1 MYMRTVSRKNK
12 DGTPVRYIQLAHNEW
27 DPVAKYSKAKVLYN
41 FGRESELDFDALKR
55 LVASISRFLTPEDA
69 LKAQATIEHGND
81 LKFISSKPY
90 GGAWLLNE
98 LWKHLEIDVV
108 LKKLLEKRQYRI
120 PVERVLFAL
129 VANRALEPVSKL
141 ACEDWVEKDA
151 VLPGIEHIEEQQML
165 RSMDFLLEANEE
177 IQKEVFFSAAH
188 LLNLEVDLLFFD
200 TTSSYFE
207 TEPVSCNS
215 DNNAGDF
222 RKLGLSKD
230 HRPDLPQ
237 VVIGLAVTR
246 EGIPVRCW
254 VWSGNTADMT
264 VIKEVKKDLMGWRLG
279 RVVTVIDRGFS
290 SEDNLK
296 TLQVAGGHYIAGEKL
311 SKSSA
316 NEALSRPGRY
326 RTVKDNLEIKEIIV
340 GDGEAR
346 VRYVLSRNPQEA
358 KRDRLRR
365 EDLLKKLKSEMK
377 IVNEK
382 PPEKRASVISEMLK
396 DKTWG
401 RYLRLDDK
409 GCLRLNQQKITEEER
424 KDGKYLIRTSD
435 DTLSAEDVALG
446 YKQLYEVED
455 AFRTLKSTLELR
467 PMYHRLEDR
476 IKSHVLLCWL
486 ALLLIRVAETR
497 TVSTWSHIRK
507 ELQRIHLGVFKGV
520 NGEIHQRTEL
530 TKEQKE
536 IFKSVKVSEPP
547 MFHKVIA
554 DQGVGY

>member
-1 MYMRTVSRKNK
+1 M
-12 DGTPVRYIQLAHNEW
+12 
-27 DPVAKYSKAKVLYN
+27 
-41 FGRESELDFDALKR
+41 
-55 LVASISRFLTPEDA
+55 
-69 LKAQATIEHGND
+69 
-81 LKFISSKPY
+81 
-90 GGAWLLNE
+90 
-98 LWKHLEIDVV
+98 
-108 LKKLLEKRQYRI
+108 
-120 PVERVLFAL
+120 
-129 VANRALEPVSKL
+129 
-141 ACEDWVEKDA
+141 
-151 VLPGIEHIEEQQML
+151 
-165 RSMDFLLEANEE
+165 
-177 IQKEVFFSAAH
+177 
-188 LLNLEVDLLFFD
+188 LNLEVDLLFFD

-207 TEPVSCNS
+207 TEPDSCSS
-215 DNNAGDF
+215 DNNASAF

-264 VIKEVKKDLMGWRLG
+264 VIKEVKKDLLGWRLG

-296 TLQVAGGHYIAGEKL
+296 ALQAAGGHYIAGEKL
-311 SKSSA
+311 SKTSA
-316 NEALSRPGRY
+316 EEALSRPGRF

-346 VRYVLSRNPQEA
+346 IRYVLARNLKEA

-365 EDLLKKLKSEMK
+365 EELLKKLKSEMK

-382 PPEKRASVISEMLK
+382 PPEKRAVIIPEMLK

-401 RYLRLDDK
+401 RYLRIDDK
-409 GCLRLNQQKITEEER
+409 GFLRLNQQKITEEER

-486 ALLLIRVAETR
+486 ALLLIRVVESR
-497 TVSTWSHIRK
+497 TGSTWRQLRK
-507 ELQRIHLGVFKGV
+507 VLQRIHIGVFKGTS
-520 NGEIHQRTEL
+520 GEVHQRTEL

-536 IFKSVKVSEPP
+536 IFKAVKISEPP
-547 MFHKVIA
+547 VIYKVTA
-554 DQGVGY
+554 DQEAGR